1 MGEYKV
7 YKVGDRW
14 EIFWCPSAPV
24 QYTDRIPYD
33 GKLYTKR
40 PAAYRRVKQ
49 LSDEMKVRQAEKAE
63 QVA

>member
-14 EIFWCPSAPV
+14 EIFWCPSAPTH
-24 QYTDRIPYD
+24 YNDRIPYD

-49 LSDEMKVRQAEKAE
+49 LSNALEAKEAEKE
-63 QVA
+63 ESVA